1 MVRVTFILAFT
12 IIWLDIPAKSLASF
26 PFKSKDV
33 DTSYIVSFDD
43 KLIAGIYF
51 PQKFVSFSTFDVA
64 SGKLIE
70 YQPNSKLAI
79 GFEASY
85 KWFGLGLAYS
95 LPSSKKSSKQLGNTK
110 SIDFQYN
117 FNLRRWAIDGYFQ
130 LYKGFYFSNM
140 SDYFDL
146 WDYDSNYPKAD
157 LNIGN
162 YGIVANY
169 IVNYDKFSYKAVFNF
184 NEKQKKTVGSLI
196 LGTFVFYNTLNAD
209 TTFIPHF
216 AINYFQNISQLSN
229 MSTVSFGATVGYAH
243 TFVFK
248 KYFCLNISL
257 IPGYGVYSNS
267 AHYDDGT
274 PIEKGLKSAFFF
286 QSRVSF
292 LYQKNN
298 FYACFSGVTGTQTSI
313 SKSPYSF
320 SFGHGQTELSVGY
333 RFDAHRLSNSKV
345 FR

>member
-1 MVRVTFILAFT
+1 MITLNIS
-12 IIWLDIPAKSLASF
+12 AKSLF
-26 PFKSKDV
+26 PSLFKSKEV
-33 DTSYIVSFDD
+33 DTAYIVSFND
-43 KLIAGIYF
+43 KLIAGIYI
-51 PQKFVSFSTFDVA
+51 PHKFVSFSALDVS

-70 YQPNSKLAI
+70 YEPNSKLAI
-79 GFEASY
+79 GLEASY

-95 LPSSKKSSKQLGNTK
+95 IPSSRKSSRQLGDTK

-117 FNLRRWAIDGYFQ
+117 FILRHWAIDGYFQ

-146 WDYDSNYPKAD
+146 WNYDSDYPKAD
-157 LNIGN
+157 LKIGN

-169 IVNYDKFSYKAVFNF
+169 IVNNDKFSYQAVFNF
-184 NEKQKKTVGSLI
+184 NEKQKKSVGSLI

-216 AINYFQNISQLSN
+216 AMKYFQDISQLSN
-229 MSTVSFGATVGYAH
+229 MGAISFGATVGYAY
-243 TFVFK
+243 TFVIK
-248 KYFCLNISL
+248 KYFCVNISL
-257 IPGYGVYSNS
+257 IPGYGVFNNS
-267 AHYDDGT
+267 ARYDNGA

-286 QSRVSF
+286 QSRVSL
-292 LYQKNN
+292 LYQKND
-298 FYACFSGVTGTQTSI
+298 FYVCFSGVTGTQTSI

-333 RFDAHRLSNSKV
+333 RFNAHKLSNSKL
-345 FR
+345 FH

>member
-1 MVRVTFILAFT
+1 MIRIAFLLVFIT
-12 IIWLDIPAKSLASF
+12 IGFNISAKSLSHF
-26 PFKSKDV
+26 PFKSKEV
-33 DTSYIVSFDD
+33 DTAYIASFND
-43 KLIAGIYF
+43 KLIAGIYI
-51 PQKFVSFSTFDVA
+51 PHKFVNFSTLNVS

-70 YQPNSKLAI
+70 YQPNSRLNM
-79 GFEASY
+79 GLEASY
-85 KWFGLGLAYS
+85 KWFGFGLAYS
-95 LPSSKKSSKQLGNTK
+95 LPSSRKSSKQLGDTK

-117 FNLRRWAIDGYFQ
+117 FNLRRWSIDGYFQ

-146 WDYDSNYPKAD
+146 WDYDNDYPKSD
-157 LNIGN
+157 LKIGN
-162 YGIVANY
+162 YGVVANY
-169 IVNYDKFSYKAVFNF
+169 IVNYDKFSYQAVFNF
-184 NEKQKKTVGSLI
+184 NEKQKKSVGSLI

-209 TTFIPHF
+209 TTFIPDF
-216 AINYFQNISQLSN
+216 AIKYFQDISQLNN
-229 MSTVSFGATVGYAH
+229 MGTISFGATVGYTH

-248 KYFCLNISL
+248 KYFCINMSL

-267 AHYDDGT
+267 ACYDDGT

-298 FYACFSGVTGTQTSI
+298 FYACFSGITGTQTSI

-333 RFDAHRLSNSKV
+333 RFNAHKLSNSKL

>member
-79 GFEASY
+79 GLEASY

-146 WDYDSNYPKAD
+146 WDYDSNYPKQ
-157 LNIGN
+157 I
-162 YGIVANY
+162 
-169 IVNYDKFSYKAVFNF
+169 
-184 NEKQKKTVGSLI
+184 
-196 LGTFVFYNTLNAD
+196 
-209 TTFIPHF
+209 
-216 AINYFQNISQLSN
+216 
-229 MSTVSFGATVGYAH
+229 
-243 TFVFK
+243 
-248 KYFCLNISL
+248 
-257 IPGYGVYSNS
+257 
-267 AHYDDGT
+267 
-274 PIEKGLKSAFFF
+274 
-286 QSRVSF
+286 
-292 LYQKNN
+292 
-298 FYACFSGVTGTQTSI
+298 
-313 SKSPYSF
+313 
-320 SFGHGQTELSVGY
+320 
-333 RFDAHRLSNSKV
+333 
-345 FR
+345 

>member
-1 MVRVTFILAFT
+1 
-12 IIWLDIPAKSLASF
+12 
-26 PFKSKDV
+26 
-33 DTSYIVSFDD
+33 
-43 KLIAGIYF
+43 
-51 PQKFVSFSTFDVA
+51 
-64 SGKLIE
+64 
-70 YQPNSKLAI
+70 
-79 GFEASY
+79 
-85 KWFGLGLAYS
+85 
-95 LPSSKKSSKQLGNTK
+95 
-110 SIDFQYN
+110 
-117 FNLRRWAIDGYFQ
+117 
-130 LYKGFYFSNM
+130 
-140 SDYFDL
+140 
-146 WDYDSNYPKAD
+146 
-157 LNIGN
+157 
-162 YGIVANY
+162 
-169 IVNYDKFSYKAVFNF
+169 
-184 NEKQKKTVGSLI
+184 
-196 LGTFVFYNTLNAD
+196 
-209 TTFIPHF
+209 
-216 AINYFQNISQLSN
+216 

-298 FYACFSGVTGTQTSI
+298 FYACFSGVTGTQTTI